1 MPADRHLIVNADD
14 FGLSPG
20 INRGVIEAHERGIL
34 TSASLMVRGPAAADA
49 AAYARA
55 HPDLSVGLH
64 VDLAEW
70 RYADGAWA
78 VVYQVIDTDDAS
90 AVRDEIDRQLD
101 TFRRLMGRDPTH
113 VDSHQHAHKHE
124 PVRTA
129 VLDVARTLDVPVRD
143 SSPAVR
149 YCGAFYGQTATG
161 EPLPDAITVPR
172 LVTLLKR
179 LAPGVTEF
187 GCHPGVGNDAGST
200 YGVER
205 EVEVRTLCDPQVRE
219 VIAAEGI
226 TLCSFSTRGCGGD
239 RTGERAVKR
248 LNWGCSGHVADGWIN
263 SDIKQNRSINHTSDI
278 RVGLGLLNDSI
289 DYAVTIHALPEIP
302 YAELMP
308 VLQELRRVLRPGGIL
323 RVAVPDLDKGI
334 QAYQQGDTTYF
345 PIPDEDM
352 TSLGG
357 KFALHLI
364 WYGYT
369 RSVFTYDYIAELLRR
384 SGFRDVARCEFLQTS
399 SRYPDIVQLDNRERE
414 SLFVEATK

>member
-1 MPADRHLIVNADD
+1 MAGDRCLIVNADD
-14 FGLSPG
+14 FGLSAG
-20 INRGVIEAHERGIL
+20 INRGIIEAHERGIV
-34 TSASLMVRGPAAADA
+34 TSASLMVRWPAAADA

-55 HPDLSVGLH
+55 HAELSIGLH

-78 VVYQVIDTDDAS
+78 PVYRVIDTDDAS
-90 AVRDEIDRQLD
+90 AVRAEIGRQLD

-113 VDSHQHAHKHE
+113 IDSHQHAHKHE

-129 VLDVARTLDVPVRD
+129 VLEMARTLDVPVRD
-143 SSPAVR
+143 ASPAVR
-149 YCGAFYGQTATG
+149 YWGAFYGQTATG
-161 EPLPDAITVPR
+161 EPLHDAISVSTLVALLER
-172 LVTLLKR
+172 LP
-179 LAPGVTEF
+179 PGVTEL
-187 GCHPGVGNDAGST
+187 GCHPGLGDDAGST

-205 EVEVRTLCDPQVRE
+205 EVEVRTLCDPRVRG
-219 VIAAEGI
+219 AMTAEQI
-226 TLCSFSTRGCGGD
+226 SLCSFTTRGSGGM
-239 RTGERAVKR
+239 RMSERPVRR

-278 RVGLGLLNDSI
+278 RVGLGLLSDSI

-302 YAELMP
+302 YAELIP
-308 VLQELRRVLRPGGIL
+308 VLEELRRVLKPGGVL

-334 QAYQQGDTTYF
+334 QAYQQGKKAYF

-352 TSLGG
+352 KSLGG

-369 RSVFTYDYIAELLRR
+369 RSVFTYDFIEELLRR
-384 SGFRDVARCEFLQTS
+384 SGFRDVTRCEFLQTV
-399 SRYPDIVQLDNRERE
+399 SRHPDIVQLDNRERE